1 MQKRQGKALKIFLRL
16 INQIIEP
23 YFILQSCIAGFLGYA
38 LLGVFDMVVKVPM
51 SLYVSVVFAAC
62 LLVAV
67 FRWDWPALMKEIT
80 IDEEAVRRAV
90 EATAHYHGA
99 VLAERKENYS
109 NAAELY
115 EKVLVHDGSNIQA
128 RFNLTRLYMGKLN
141 DRDKG
146 LIHLQMLVQTA
157 PQGHPYRNY
166 ALGQMAK
173 MSQEKTEVR

>member
-1 MQKRQGKALKIFLRL
+1 MEKKQGRAAKIFIRL
-16 INQIIEP
+16 VNQIVDP

-38 LLGVFDMVVKVPM
+38 LLGLFDFLVKIPM
-51 SLYVSVVFAAC
+51 SLYVTAVFGAC

-67 FRWDWPALMKEIT
+67 FRWDWPALMKEVT

-90 EATAHYHGA
+90 EATAQYHSA

-115 EKVLVHDGSNIQA
+115 EKVLAHDGSNMQA
-128 RFNLTRLYMGKLN
+128 RFDLVRLYMMKLN
-141 DRDKG
+141 DRDKA
-146 LIHLQMLVQTA
+146 LRHMQILAETA
-157 PQGHPYRNY
+157 PKGHPYHNY

-173 MSQEKTEVR
+173 MNKENVL